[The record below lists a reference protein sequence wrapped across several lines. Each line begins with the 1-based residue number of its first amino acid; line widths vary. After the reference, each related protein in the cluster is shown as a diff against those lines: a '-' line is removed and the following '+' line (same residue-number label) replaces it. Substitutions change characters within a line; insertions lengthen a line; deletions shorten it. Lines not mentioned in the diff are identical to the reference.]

1 MEWLKAICSKYGSSS
16 SMSMCVCV
24 PNFRERR
31 EGGRERGKGG
41 RFPRVRR
48 NQLYRK
54 KLAAAENKP
63 KKCAAHKGHLHI
75 VSQFLLLHFR

>member
-1 MEWLKAICSKYGSSS
+1 
-16 SMSMCVCV
+16 MC
-24 PNFRERR
+24 PTSEK
-31 EGGRERGKGG
+31 GGREGEGGKGG

-75 VSQFLLLHFR
+75 VSQFLLLHFRQIS